1 MASPKTEQNACYFFN
16 KQQKDGLRFV
26 SYHFEKEAEITE
38 QFTDTA
44 DALNII
50 SISGNETL

>member
-1 MASPKTEQNACYFFN
+1 MASPKTEQNACYFFE

-38 QFTDTA
+38 QFA
-44 DALNII
+44 DAVGALNII
-50 SISGNETL
+50 SISGNKIL